1 MFLKMY
7 SVLTIK
13 KGFLLILF
21 FTFLS
26 CGSDDEP
33 TFKPEPIPS
42 VDAKVTIYGTKK
54 SHTISPM
61 IQGHG
66 LSYSVEKDIIYNDG
80 TMAQLYKDVGAG
92 FLRWPGGTPT
102 TMYHWN
108 DLAAGWVD
116 NWNPNYP
123 KSWDP
128 APEDYMDLNE
138 YMTLSKAAGTEPML
152 GINMSSGMEWDR
164 EADGLN
170 EAVALVKYCQANNF
184 DVKCF
189 YLDNEPYHEGN
200 GYNKDLAGNGG
211 EWTPTIYAEK
221 FNLYADSIRK
231 YIPDA
236 KLFANWKEHLRD
248 NRSDYTTLINIAGDN
263 IDYIDVHW
271 YWKWGNSNWN
281 AWKAKTPMENE
292 TQWYDGGSYVEET
305 AYFNNLTTSLGHPN
319 IKLASLEWNIAPG
332 DHNTNPVHTPY
343 KTALMQSEM
352 QMQMMQAGIEYAS
365 MWTTQW
371 MDSSTAEFQQLVNSD
386 DDYKPSPTAA
396 FFKLYKNALNGVLL
410 ESTTIVDNLL
420 VTSVLKDG
428 KKLFVYLL
436 NKNNNPIALD
446 FEIDGYSILSVPQ
459 ALCFQ
464 DPGITQNISVQQEDT
479 NYVIEVPE
487 YSLTMIEFLVE

>member
-164 EADGLN
+164 EADGIN

-236 KLFANWKEHLRD
+236 KLFVNWKEHLRD

-271 YWKWGNSNWN
+271 YWKWGDSNWN

-479 NYVIEVPE
+479 NYVIEVPK